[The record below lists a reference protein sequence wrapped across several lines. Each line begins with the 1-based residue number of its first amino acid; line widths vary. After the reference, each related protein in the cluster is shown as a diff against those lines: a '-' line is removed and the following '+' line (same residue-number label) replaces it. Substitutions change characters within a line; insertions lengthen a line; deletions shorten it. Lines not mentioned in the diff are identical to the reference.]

1 MGDGSGDRGLGLKV
15 GELANDVAADDGG
28 EFGMFAFLGAE
39 GLAVGEGAF
48 DVAEPNSLLE
58 KKENVLTAYAEWS
71 LGELLAR
78 LRGRKPGPIRADEA
92 RKFARAM
99 PGGEI
104 GALFAR
110 AVVGVV
116 GGSKI

>member
-1 MGDGSGDRGLGLKV
+1 
-15 GELANDVAADDGG
+15 
-28 EFGMFAFLGAE
+28 MFAFFGAE

-78 LRGRKPGPIRADEA
+78 LRGRKPRPIRADEA

-110 AVVGVV
+110 AVVEVV